1 MKGESV
7 NILSQTL
14 RTGDRIIG
22 VCSGSSGNSSM
33 TLGAS
38 FPCLFYT
45 VKQRFSETLGA
56 LQLWGVCGFQGGHC
70 RILLDTDVWDCSR
83 TIMGSTLWSRG
94 VTIPFQPDSHEEF
107 HWELTFSVLFGSP
120 ALGDNSLPAVNYL
133 CSPRPAASPVS
144 PFWYNW
150 PVTAASPP
158 LFLPQAISLTQDF
171 PVTRNSLVH
180 CQLPSSQLST
190 PF

>member
-56 LQLWGVCGFQGGHC
+56 LQLWGSVASRVDTAVFSWIPMSGTAVGPSWDPHCG
-70 RILLDTDVWDCSR
+70 
-83 TIMGSTLWSRG
+83 
-94 VTIPFQPDSHEEF
+94 PEE
-107 HWELTFSVLFGSP
+107 
-120 ALGDNSLPAVNYL
+120 
-133 CSPRPAASPVS
+133 
-144 PFWYNW
+144 
-150 PVTAASPP
+150 
-158 LFLPQAISLTQDF
+158 
-171 PVTRNSLVH
+171 
-180 CQLPSSQLST
+180 
-190 PF
+190 